1 MRHGQG
7 IHSELEPGTVSP
19 TMPYMPPGHVP
30 THNRWNDYKIDR
42 EMQRRETF
50 TGIKDF
56 GAQDYSIQEG
66 MGIISDRSTEH
77 LGVTDRGIIAMRR
90 LLIDS
95 ARDLLEGIEPV
106 SAHSPDAYWVHG
118 GQTLLS
124 VDADWE
130 QAEEVTKA
138 VTAVV

>member
-1 MRHGQG
+1 M
-7 IHSELEPGTVSP
+7 
-19 TMPYMPPGHVP
+19 P

-42 EMQRRETF
+42 EMQRHETF

-90 LLIDS
+90 MLIDS
-95 ARDLLEGIEPV
+95 ARNLLEGTEPAP
-106 SAHSPDAYWVHG
+106 AHNPAAYGVHG
-118 GQTLLS
+118 GQTLLPT
-124 VDADWE
+124 DADWE
-130 QAEEVTKA
+130 QAEEVAKA
-138 VTAVV
+138 VAPAV